1 MTDER
6 ERISTVEARERLSEI
21 VNRAAFGKE
30 RVILSRRG
38 KALVAVVPLEDLAIL
53 EDLEQKADLDA
64 YRKAKVDFERSGRK
78 SVPWT
83 QVKKELGEG

>member
-1 MTDER
+1 MADER
-6 ERISTVEARERLSEI
+6 DPVSTVEARERLSEI

-64 YRKAKVDFERSGRK
+64 YRKARADFERGGGK
-78 SVPWT
+78 AVPWGKA
-83 QVKKELGEG
+83 KKEAGI